1 MDVENNQAQKISL
14 IDPIY
19 HNYMKA
25 VSRSL
30 ADSEFYENFMSVLFH
45 ADHDIQFSN
54 KKVEMAIDLSWI
66 DAVEEAIEGLQNII
80 SSPRNVIRE
89 EEIIVNVAHARK
101 AGADTV
107 RHLAQNSSMIDDFDE
122 SRGSVRP
129 GKLMQKLRDE
139 SINIYENALTF
150 STIEFAHH
158 FVKIRH
164 DAIFGAMGDEIG
176 AKLRVHSEVE
186 NNFEHICLDSMVQI
200 RKKEEILETED
211 KNAKIFARIS
221 RLYRVL
227 GVMMNTQ
234 FAQDMGKMKRAKG
247 NVVMTNVLK
256 RHPDYKKVVKLWGFL
271 REYTDVGYSVKI
283 VEQDPTVDDIMME
296 NIFHSHLFQYITLKG
311 YLEDEEDRMIP
322 RPVKEEKRTLKP
334 QFIHQIVEELTDNYD
349 LPDIEIR
356 KVLIEELTRE
366 QLLAEE
372 RAEQLRLIEEAEAR
386 RREEEEKRQK
396 ERELEEER
404 LRQEEKARQEEEH
417 HQRLLQEAE
426 DRRRGHLFTEE
437 FAIFRKHLDDQI
449 ARRNIVRQEMQ
460 YGQKDFDTAFKIME
474 EMEQRR
480 AEEKARIEK
489 RREEERARLAAEKA
503 AQEERERVK
512 AERQAQLLAERRV
525 KLSNEQAERDAQL
538 AQAYKNALAVF
549 RDRRVEQQG
558 LRKTTEE
565 QERLGREAFERARR
579 LKRRRKVQARR

>member
-1 MDVENNQAQKISL
+1 MDLENNQEKKISL

-19 HNYMKA
+19 QKYMKA

-30 ADSEFYENFMSVLFH
+30 ADSDFYDDFMSVLFH
-45 ADHDIQFSN
+45 ADHAIQFSN

-66 DAVEEAIEGLQNII
+66 DAVEDTVEAMQNII
-80 SSPRNVIRE
+80 SSPRNIIKE

-122 SRGSVRP
+122 RRGSVRP

-139 SINIYENALTF
+139 STSIYENALTF

-176 AKLRVHSEVE
+176 ARLRVHSEVE
-186 NNFEHICLDSMVQI
+186 NNFEHICLDSHIQI
-200 RKKEEILETED
+200 RKKDDILETED
-211 KNAKIFARIS
+211 KNAQIFSRIS
-221 RLYRVL
+221 KLYRVL
-227 GVMMNTQ
+227 GTMMNTQ
-234 FAQDMGKMKRAKG
+234 FAQEMGKMKRAKG

-256 RHPDYKKVVKLWGFL
+256 RHPDYKKIVKLWGFL

-283 VEQDPTVDDIMME
+283 VEQDPEVNDIMME
-296 NIFHSHLFQYITLKG
+296 NIFHNQLFQYITLKG

-322 RPVKEEKRTLKP
+322 QPVKEEKRTLKP

-356 KVLIEELTRE
+356 KVLIEELTKE

-386 RREEEEKRQK
+386 RREEEEKLQK
-396 ERELEEER
+396 EREIEEER
-404 LRQEEKARQEEEH
+404 LRQEQKLREEEER

-437 FAIFRKHLDDQI
+437 FAIFRSNLDEQI

-512 AERQAQLLAERRV
+512 AERQAQLLEERRV

-538 AQAYKNALAVF
+538 AQAYQNALAVF
-549 RDRRVEQQG
+549 RDRRLEQQT

-565 QERLGREAFERARR
+565 QERLGREAFEKARR
-579 LKRRRKVQARR
+579 LKRRRKVTARR